1 MAMKLKTKVKAK
13 AKQKQKQKQTTNI
26 NIEIGRRTQVGGAQ
40 AKPAQPK
47 PPGAQIFFN
56 PTIAPSFGYQQP
68 PYPSP
73 ITFVQAPSAQPQ
85 PIHNITN
92 QRPPQPPP
100 GGSVISNYQ
109 IEQSAYTNNHS
120 SIAVNSHGKT
130 LETPATQLA
139 SQLQGHTPFSTYV
152 EPRVLDFT
160 QIDEKENDASVRPRT
175 PPTERAP
182 TTEVKEPKKPRAE
195 GQPGAPR
202 GRTPLPPEEKFSKA
216 AQKEINKQMEAL
228 GLVPKGKET
237 YASRQRRVEE
247 ALSKK

>member
-13 AKQKQKQKQTTNI
+13 AKQKQKQKQKQTTNI
-26 NIEIGRRTQVGGAQ
+26 NIEIGKVGGP
-40 AKPAQPK
+40 AKQAQPN
-47 PPGAQIFFN
+47 PPGSQIFFN
-56 PTIAPSFGYQQP
+56 PTIAPSFGYQQQ
-68 PYPSP
+68 PYPAP
-73 ITFVQAPSAQPQ
+73 INFVQAPSAQPQ
-85 PIHNITN
+85 PIHQITN
-92 QRPPQPPP
+92 QIPPQAPP

-109 IEQSAYTNNHS
+109 IEKSAYTNNHS
-120 SIAVNSHGKT
+120 SIAVNSHGKS

-160 QIDEKENDASVRPRT
+160 QIDEKENDASVRPAT

-195 GQPGAPR
+195 GQPGASR
-202 GRTPLPPEEKFSKA
+202 GRPKEEKFSSEQ
-216 AQKEINKQMEAL
+216 QKEINQQMTAL
-228 GLVPKGKET
+228 GLSPLGKKET

-247 ALSKK
+247 ALSKKK